1 LYREIKYKKSDIIKV
16 CDHMN
21 EKMNSYKTRMFLPL
35 QSIVGLLLMFFFIVS
50 VFHNLLFSLIFLFSS
65 ALFLANSFFT
75 KIKIDNEAIKLKV
88 NPFITN
94 MYFYEDIKKLKIK
107 GRRLKIKGDFLTPD
121 YILLSNPEKIKEG
134 IKRYRPEL
142 LE

>member
-1 LYREIKYKKSDIIKV
+1 MD
-16 CDHMN
+16 
-21 EKMNSYKTRMFLPL
+21 EKMNSHETRMFLPL
-35 QSIVGLLLMFFFIVS
+35 QSVVGLLLMFFFIVS

-65 ALFLANSFFT
+65 AFFLANSFFT

-94 MYFYEDIKKLKIK
+94 MYFYEDIKKLEIK

-134 IKRYRPEL
+134 IKKYKPEL
-142 LE
+142 LG

>member
-1 LYREIKYKKSDIIKV
+1 MNKKK
-16 CDHMN
+16 
-21 EKMNSYKTRMFLPL
+21 NSYETRMFLPL
-35 QSIVGLLLMFFFIVS
+35 QSVVGLLLMFFFIVS

-65 ALFLANSFFT
+65 AFFLANSFFT

-94 MYFYEDIKKLKIK
+94 MYFYEDIKKLEIK
-107 GRRLKIKGDFLTPD
+107 GRRLKMKMNEDLLDPGMLI
-121 YILLSNPEKIKEG
+121 LSNPEKIKEG
-134 IKRYRPEL
+134 IKKYKPEL